1 MLLITHLTMT
11 QASTLFTVI
20 DDLSFVVNPGDKV
33 AIIGEE
39 GNGKSSILKYIVGDE
54 SIQSYLEI
62 TGQMTNHFTKL
73 AYLPQAMANEDLAK
87 SLENYFF
94 RGRDYAD
101 VDYQLLYQLGNQL
114 DFDVDRIY
122 DQQLVGDLSGGER
135 IKLQLIDLLM
145 DEPDLLLM
153 DEPSNDLDVETSLW
167 LEKFIQQ
174 SDLAMIYISH
184 DELLLKR
191 TASHILH
198 VERLTNKST
207 ARSTFVKDSYENYLT
222 HRDQEMSNQE
232 NLANKQREEDQK
244 RMAKFNRVHDSVGHQ
259 LNNTKDSTA
268 GRLLAKK
275 MKAVQSMDKRFE
287 RERAKFVDHPIKEA
301 PIHIEFSNVNP
312 LGKSQVVVHI
322 DDGQVTI
329 DDRILADNLQLT
341 AKGQDK
347 IGIIGPNGIGKTTFL
362 RQLWHDLKDA
372 KGLQAGYMPQ
382 QYSEEIPDDQ
392 TPIEFMTTTGD
403 KEERTQI
410 MTYLGSLR
418 FLPEEMDQ
426 PIAYLSG
433 GQKGKLILASLD
445 LKGYNVLLLDE
456 PTRNFSASSQQEIR
470 TVFNDYPGAIITVSH
485 DRQFLKSVC
494 DTVYELSSDGFKIVD
509 YVNQW

>member
-62 TGQMTNHFTKL
+62 TGQMANHFTKL

-94 RGRDYAD
+94 RVRDYAD

-198 VERLTNKST
+198 VERLTNKSA

-244 RMAKFNRVHDSVGHQ
+244 RMAKFNHVHDSVDHQ

-312 LGKSQVVVHI
+312 LGKSQVVVHL

-329 DDRILADNLQLT
+329 NDRILADNLQLT

-372 KGLQAGYMPQ
+372 KGFQVGYMPQ

>member
-1 MLLITHLTMT
+1 
-11 QASTLFTVI
+11 
-20 DDLSFVVNPGDKV
+20 
-33 AIIGEE
+33 
-39 GNGKSSILKYIVGDE
+39 
-54 SIQSYLEI
+54 
-62 TGQMTNHFTKL
+62 
-73 AYLPQAMANEDLAK
+73 
-87 SLENYFF
+87 
-94 RGRDYAD
+94 
-101 VDYQLLYQLGNQL
+101 
-114 DFDVDRIY
+114 
-122 DQQLVGDLSGGER
+122 
-135 IKLQLIDLLM
+135 
-145 DEPDLLLM
+145 
-153 DEPSNDLDVETSLW
+153 
-167 LEKFIQQ
+167 
-174 SDLAMIYISH
+174 
-184 DELLLKR
+184 
-191 TASHILH
+191 
-198 VERLTNKST
+198 
-207 ARSTFVKDSYENYLT
+207 
-222 HRDQEMSNQE
+222 
-232 NLANKQREEDQK
+232 
-244 RMAKFNRVHDSVGHQ
+244 
-259 LNNTKDSTA
+259 
-268 GRLLAKK
+268 
-275 MKAVQSMDKRFE
+275 MDKRFE

-329 DDRILADNLQLT
+329 GDRILADNLQLT

-372 KGLQAGYMPQ
+372 KGFQVGYMPQ

-494 DTVYELSSDGFKIVD
+494 DTVYELSSEGFKIVD
-509 YVNQW
+509 HVNQW